1 MTQPH
6 YYPPAA
12 RAPRRGRL
20 WLFVLAT
27 AIAAAGAFA
36 LGGVIRDATDS
47 DASPSSCKAALQRA
61 YDRAEAGGEGLKGT
75 PPQCAGLSQ
84 ATVERYIGE
93 IAEQELGEA
102 LDDAWGDIGSS
113 DQP

>member
-1 MTQPH
+1 MTHPQH
-6 YYPPAA
+6 NPPAD
-12 RAPRRGRL
+12 RAPRRGRP

-47 DASPSSCKAALQRA
+47 DASPSACKAALQRA
-61 YDRAEAGGEGLKGT
+61 YDKAEAGGDGLKGT
-75 PPQCAGLSQ
+75 PPQCAGISQ

-102 LDDAWGDIGSS
+102 LDDAWGDMGSS
-113 DQP
+113 EQP